1 MQLAATYVVTVGF
14 FVDRDSP
21 TLILALQGNPMS
33 GEELPLTLS
42 ILRILKVEPK
52 LCPSVT

>member
-42 ILRILKVEPK
+42 ILRILKV
-52 LCPSVT
+52 